1 MAGGIVN
8 PNSGFQIAYQ
18 QNFLARFFE
27 EGLESEM
34 AFRRDAF
41 QELIPIGAG
50 QTITKTRVGR
60 TPPQV
65 NPLNPLNVTG
75 LDNGLTATTPS
86 LEQYVYQ
93 VNEYGGLKQ
102 VDLLAEQAGI
112 ADQLMMNAKLN
123 GVEAAQTVER
133 IAKKTWFAAYNT
145 GNTWV
150 RSDLGSLST
159 STVWVDDIRGFQVA
173 PQSGQMQPVSAS
185 NPLLVNEQAFQS
197 GVEQSF
203 TVVAAVAD
211 AVTRSVYPSSV
222 AGQSSDGISGFLTIS
237 PPAGSAPVSGDA
249 LVSALA
255 TPVIRPNNKQGTNQL
270 TSSDQLT
277 IQLIN
282 NAKAVLQQNA
292 VPVHPEDRCY
302 HLYYDYQSENELLVD
317 QQFQIMSASRLADPE
332 DQNGRIFT
340 LMGIKFIPTTE
351 AYLQALNT
359 AAGMQSAPPGTMVH
373 RVLITGY
380 DGLRQGNFAG
390 LESYA
395 QRDGVGSINNI
406 YLVDNIAHIIRSP
419 LDNMGRQVSL
429 AYLTVFAMVCPT
441 DLTTTPAIIPTA
453 NNATFK
459 RAVVIEHC

>member
-1 MAGGIVN
+1 
-8 PNSGFQIAYQ
+8 
-18 QNFLARFFE
+18 
-27 EGLESEM
+27 
-34 AFRRDAF
+34 
-41 QELIPIGAG
+41 
-50 QTITKTRVGR
+50 
-60 TPPQV
+60 
-65 NPLNPLNVTG
+65 
-75 LDNGLTATTPS
+75 
-86 LEQYVYQ
+86 
-93 VNEYGGLKQ
+93 
-102 VDLLAEQAGI
+102 
-112 ADQLMMNAKLN
+112 
-123 GVEAAQTVER
+123 
-133 IAKKTWFAAYNT
+133 
-145 GNTWV
+145 
-150 RSDLGSLST
+150 
-159 STVWVDDIRGFQVA
+159 
-173 PQSGQMQPVSAS
+173 MQPVSSS
-185 NPLLVNEQAFQS
+185 NPLLVNEVAFQS
-197 GVEQSF
+197 GVDQSF
-203 TVVAAVAD
+203 YVIAAVAD
-211 AVTRSVYPSSV
+211 AVSQSVYPSSV
-222 AGQSSDGISGFLTIS
+222 AGQGSDGVSGFLTIY
-237 PPAGSAPVSGDA
+237 PVAGTLPVAGDA
-249 LVSALA
+249 LVSSLA
-255 TPVIRPNNKQGTNQL
+255 TPVLRPNNKQGTNQL

-351 AYLQALNT
+351 AYLQALVP
-359 AAGMQSAPPGTMVH
+359 AAGMQVAPPGTMVH
-373 RVLITGY
+373 RVLITGH

-395 QRDGVGSINNI
+395 ERSGVGSINNI

-441 DLTTTPAIIPTA
+441 DLTTTPAIIPTC